1 MIGTLE
7 GLAALHDHD
16 LVLEEAHDAGTA
28 QRLKALGLVVGPT
41 AGLDRA
47 RAALAQGLERRWLV
61 AYDRARGRYGRGM
74 AVVRERVC
82 VGCFMKMPTS
92 AVPAGDLPV
101 QCESC
106 ARVLYWRATS

>member
-1 MIGTLE
+1 MTGALE

-16 LVLEEAHDAGTA
+16 LLLDEAHTHGAP
-28 QRLKALGLVVGPT
+28 QRLKALGLPTGPV
-41 AGLDRA
+41 AVIERSRA
-47 RAALAQGLERRWLV
+47 TVAHGIERRWMV
-61 AYDRARGRYGRGM
+61 AYDRARVRYGRGM
-74 AVVRERVC
+74 VAVRERVC

-106 ARVLYWRATS
+106 ARVLYWRPTA